1 MDRRGAA
8 SAGQVLRSL
17 NSYPFSSQNTLS
29 IAFIEEKDECPSV

>member
-17 NSYPFSSQNTLS
+17 NSYLLPNKDRK
-29 IAFIEEKDECPSV
+29 IAILFANSH